1 MVQVLVSLV
10 ALAWSANLP
19 PGSAVSLHSRLAGVD
34 SRRASAARSDGGQTL
49 SLSATLGKPQH
60 SSSTSLAL
68 AVGGEGVAAFERVP
82 APPMRSRPSEWQRLR
97 GGGFLD
103 KAKERVSSG
112 IVNMWRGWLR
122 NGARDPIVYFLGLAL
137 WRDLRLLSNQTASCF
152 DQTASCFEK
161 VFKKLD
167 PLVDEKDQRGLAA
180 SKALLL
186 PDQDQGRTNCF
197 FIRVFLPRGL
207 PDLES
212 RRFHLDVIA
221 GPKADPAW
229 QQLQLTYTNGPLRQ
243 TWCLEV
249 PNGMVVDAAEL
260 ASFRWSFEVEES
272 DPSPIVRLALRR
284 PLANRDGAPGGS
296 PPSSTGP
303 RPPEPSA
310 PPPPKFPAA
319 TARRTSE
326 GRAG

>member
-1 MVQVLVSLV
+1 MLLFGAV
-10 ALAWSANLP
+10 AMALS
-19 PGSAVSLHSRLAGVD
+19 GAGVKTAHV
-34 SRRASAARSDGGQTL
+34 SRTGR
-49 SLSATLGKPQH
+49 
-60 SSSTSLAL
+60 
-68 AVGGEGVAAFERVP
+68 E
-82 APPMRSRPSEWQRLR
+82 
-97 GGGFLD
+97 FLD

-137 WRDLRLLSNQTASCF
+137 WRDVRLLSNQTASN
-152 DQTASCFEK
+152 FEK

-249 PNGMVVDAAEL
+249 PNGMVVDDAEL

-310 PPPPKFPAA
+310 PSPPKFPAA
-319 TARRTSE
+319 TASRTSE